1 LVGHS
6 SIPREKLGEEFAMT
20 HEDTAETVVD
30 CSVDLKNFRRHPR
43 KEVNPPA
50 QTTMLSRKNIQGRGR
65 RPGGVGF
72 VPFSRICD
80 GNPRVAIKNEGD
92 RGARIALGS
101 FRSKEGERS
110 DPIEFV
116 PPDGFGTVRD
126 AEGLR
131 RKSFS
136 NQRDQ
141 AEIGFVSPGSSSSQI
156 WRDRRDWVR
165 LGKQGMGRSE
175 GAIGWN
181 RRGGWLRW
189 RGLGG

>member
-1 LVGHS
+1 
-6 SIPREKLGEEFAMT
+6 MT

-131 RKSFS
+131 RKSFPIKGIKPRLGS
-136 NQRDQ
+136 FRREARQ
-141 AEIGFVSPGSSSSQI
+141 AKFGGTVAIGFVWGNRVWAGP
-156 WRDRRDWVR
+156 
-165 LGKQGMGRSE
+165 KARSVGIGE
-175 GAIGWN
+175 G
-181 RRGGWLRW
+181 GG
-189 RGLGG
+189 